1 MCCFVFGKPVDFSG
15 SRFLLS
21 MPAYLLS
28 DSQFDQFS
36 VTPNGYSM
44 FDVCDSTRHR
54 VWLLFTM
61 WRALPH
67 APCGISTEYVRV
79 ANSDDRKNVF
89 GGSANGVWGGWP
101 YSHLNRRYQC
111 YWRALNPFLFFFFYP
126 LWVRQRLLG
135 QQIFTIHLSASV
147 NLRIMLWYYCEWYDW
162 MHTNKKYKQNRKHV
176 WRKCVFTFN
185 LMFYIPS
192 MFLFGCTFCG
202 AVAICPKAALIS
214 ICCLS
219 LLVSYF
225 SICSV
230 EYHSELLTN
239 LIFHKDQS
247 ILISLNFSSAHS
259 LLFSVWHHQMLFI
272 FALRLSVCT

>member
-1 MCCFVFGKPVDFSG
+1 MDIQCLMCVTVRATASDCCSRCGERCRTHPVEYQQNTCVLRTAMIGRMSLVVLQTVFGVGGRTRTSTAATNVIG
-15 SRFLLS
+15 EHWIRF
-21 MPAYLLS
+21 
-28 DSQFDQFS
+28 
-36 VTPNGYSM
+36 
-44 FDVCDSTRHR
+44 C
-54 VWLLFTM
+54 
-61 WRALPH
+61 
-67 APCGISTEYVRV
+67 
-79 ANSDDRKNVF
+79 
-89 GGSANGVWGGWP
+89 
-101 YSHLNRRYQC
+101 
-111 YWRALNPFLFFFFYP
+111 FFFYP

-247 ILISLNFSSAHS
+247 ILISLNFSSAHT